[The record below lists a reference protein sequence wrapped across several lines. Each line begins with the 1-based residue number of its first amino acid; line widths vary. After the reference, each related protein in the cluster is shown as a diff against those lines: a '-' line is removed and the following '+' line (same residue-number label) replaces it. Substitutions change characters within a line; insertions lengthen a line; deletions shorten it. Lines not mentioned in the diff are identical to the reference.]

1 MNKINKNGCQDIKEF
16 KANLRKSMGKLLRKG
31 LDNRWSDPKT
41 EASMR
46 KKLMQYKMDRDKF
59 GQNF

>member
-16 KANLRKSMGKLLRKG
+16 KTNLGKRMNKLLRKG
-31 LDNRWSDPKT
+31 LDNGWHDPKT

-46 KKLMQYKMDRDKF
+46 KKHIV
-59 GQNF
+59 